1 MAGEENVE
9 IAKRAYAAFSEGDAE
24 GAMENIAD
32 DIEWIE
38 PGSSA
43 ISGTYHGKQEVGQ
56 LWGKLAEKD
65 FKVEPQFW
73 FSDEQRVVA
82 LVHHTI
88 AGERADSADVMTF
101 RDGKL
106 VRFQSADDTALMERI
121 FGSK

>member
-1 MAGEENVE
+1 MAGEQNVE
-9 IAKRAYAAFSEGDAE
+9 TAKRAYAAFSAGDAE

-38 PGSSA
+38 PGASA
-43 ISGTYHGKQEVGQ
+43 ISGTYRGKQEVGQ
-56 LWGKLAEKD
+56 LWAKMGEKEL
-65 FKVEPQFW
+65 KVEPQFW

-82 LVHHTI
+82 LVHLTVG
-88 AGERADSADVMTF
+88 GEQSDAADVMTF

-106 VRFQSADDTALMERI
+106 VRFQTAGDTALMERI

>member
-1 MAGEENVE
+1 MAGEQNVE
-9 IAKRAYAAFSEGDAE
+9 TAKRAYAAFSAGDAE

-38 PGSSA
+38 PGASG
-43 ISGTYHGKQEVGQ
+43 ISGIYRGKQEVGQ
-56 LWGKLAEKD
+56 LWAKMAEKEL
-65 FKVEPQFW
+65 KVEPQFW

-82 LVHHTI
+82 LVHVTI
-88 AGERADSADVMTF
+88 AGEPSDSADVMTF

-106 VRFQSADDTALMERI
+106 VRFQTAADTALMERI